1 MLIDGSIVV
10 NLMSNSIFKKVGR
23 EDDEL
28 MNTNLSFIH
37 VRAT

>member
-23 EDDEL
+23 EDGEL

-37 VRAT
+37 VGAT